1 MSEKLIPTEVF
12 ESGPDIPAS
21 VVVVSATLSTGQ
33 RNTSRTQ
40 FAGKRLQ
47 SKSKRKRGKE
57 NSCRCQLPPNPFCPE
72 TLHILRQMDGDR
84 RAGGADTS
92 HLAGLARQ
100 GCIRAGVQG
109 DVRVNHKVLRVLAGS
124 EPLASRG
131 AGLERCWGG
140 GAGLR
145 HNIGLQNQR
154 LQTPGVV
161 QLPALSPN

>member
-72 TLHILRQMDGDR
+72 TLHIFGRWMGTDVQ
-84 RAGGADTS
+84 
-92 HLAGLARQ
+92 AGLTLLTWPGWPGRAASAREFKATCGLITKYCAYLQ
-100 GCIRAGVQG
+100 G
-109 DVRVNHKVLRVLAGS
+109 
-124 EPLASRG
+124 ASRSLPG
-131 AGLERCWGG
+131 ERG
-140 GAGLR
+140 
-145 HNIGLQNQR
+145 
-154 LQTPGVV
+154 
-161 QLPALSPN
+161 